1 MTLPTAL
8 TINLVSY
15 QTGKKMRRQK
25 NRLQFVM
32 IDLQVLTKRLNRL
45 KPRKLSHLLN
55 MMMNMTKKKRRSK
68 KKLLQ

>member
-32 IDLQVLTKRLNRL
+32 IDLQVLTERLNRL